1 MIIRYLKQNEIDKTK
16 WDSCIK
22 NSPNCIIYG
31 MSWYLDIVCEN
42 WDALVSD
49 DYEAVM
55 PLPWKSKLGIKYIY
69 HPFFAQQLGLFYQNH
84 ADDQIYEF
92 LQHIPAKFIKY
103 ETSVNFLNSVKK
115 LSLNVRTNYV
125 LSLKS
130 SYPELQNRFSEN
142 TKRNI
147 KKAGKTINNINDNI
161 SIGDFLDLKKENNIN
176 NLQNHHFEKLEI
188 LFSLLIKNNYGK
200 ILGVK
205 NSENKLIGAALFVTF
220 KKRIIYL
227 FSASSVEGK
236 NQRVMF
242 AIVNKILKESA
253 GKNIILDFE
262 GSMIEGVARFF
273 KGFGAK
279 PETYYR
285 IKKSRIPFLK

>member
-1 MIIRYLKQNEIDKTK
+1 MIIKYLKHKEIDKAK
-16 WDSCIK
+16 WDNCIE

-55 PLPWKSKLGIKYIY
+55 PLPWKSKLSIKYIY

-115 LSLNVRTNYV
+115 LSLNIRINYI
-125 LSLKS
+125 LSLNS
-130 SYPELQNRFSEN
+130 LYSELQNKFSEN
-142 TKRNI
+142 TRRNI
-147 KKAGKTINNINDNI
+147 KKAEKNISFINDNI
-161 SIGDFLDLKKENNIN
+161 SIKDFLNLKKENNIN
-176 NLQNHHFEKLEI
+176 NLENHHFIKLEKLI
-188 LFSLLIKNNYGK
+188 SMLIEKKHAK
-200 ILGVK
+200 ILGVV
-205 NSENKLIGAALFVTF
+205 SENKLIGAALFVSF
-220 KKRIIYL
+220 KSRIIYL
-227 FSASSVEGK
+227 FSASGTEGK
-236 NQRVMF
+236 NQRAMF
-242 AIVNKILKESA
+242 AIVNVIIKENTE
-253 GKNIILDFE
+253 KNMLLDFE
-262 GSMIEGVARFF
+262 GSMIKGVARFF
-273 KGFGAK
+273 KGFGAS
-279 PETYYR
+279 PETYWR